1 MPIEMSSRRAFGMA
15 IGAGA
20 LLHALV
26 SFPNHYLFRT
36 YALDLGLYTN
46 TAWQYLHGRIPDGR
60 MFQEVPSLML
70 ADHFDLYLPLF
81 SPLLLLFGSWSLLLV
96 QWAFII
102 VGAIGVR
109 ALLLTLG
116 QDRRHALCGAML
128 LLLFFGTFGASA
140 YDYHSNVVA
149 AMALPWFLV
158 ALVRGRGGLAVAL
171 FVFMLIAKENMGL
184 WTGVVALVFSFSRWL
199 SAGMRR
205 CARVLGVAGLAWSF
219 VVIMVIMPALTH
231 DGRYAHFDYSLI
243 AGLLSPAEGQ
253 AHTTLIDL
261 FAALFTAPAGVRD
274 GTAIKLEF
282 WGIMLLAGG
291 WALIAR
297 PAWGLMALPLVAQKM
312 WHDEP
317 SKWAVFGQYNIEF
330 APLIAIAVPLALS
343 RWMKDSPRSWPLWLA
358 TIATA
363 CCTVRTMDNTV
374 AYHDRSR
381 IRFYKAA
388 HYQRD
393 HDVDLARRV
402 IGTIPAELSIS
413 AQSPAVPHLALRE
426 RLYQFPIIRDADM
439 ILLLPQE
446 GSYPLDTATYR
457 HLTDSLADAPDWR
470 VVVRDPAV
478 ILLSRVR

>member
-1 MPIEMSSRRAFGMA
+1 MA
-15 IGAGA
+15 IGVGA

-81 SPLLLLFGSWSLLLV
+81 SPLLLLFGSWTLLLV
-96 QWAFII
+96 QWAAII
-102 VGAIGVR
+102 AGAIGVR
-109 ALLLTLG
+109 ALLLALG

-128 LLLFFGTFGASA
+128 LLLFFGAFGASS

-149 AMALPWFLV
+149 AMALPWFLA
-158 ALVRGRGGLAVAL
+158 ALVRGRRGMAVAL

-184 WTGVVALVFSFSRWL
+184 WVGVVALVFSFSRWL
-199 SAGMRR
+199 SASMRR
-205 CARVLGVAGLAWSF
+205 YARVLGAAGLAWSF
-219 VVIMVIMPALTH
+219 VVILVVMPALTH
-231 DGRYAHFDYSLI
+231 DGRYAHFDYSLV
-243 AGLLSPAEGQ
+243 AGLFSPADGQ
-253 AHTTLIDL
+253 ARTTPMDL
-261 FAALFTAPAGVRD
+261 FLALFTAPVGVQD

-282 WGIMLLAGG
+282 WSILLLAGG
-291 WALIAR
+291 WALIVR
-297 PAWGLMALPLVAQKM
+297 PTWGLMALPLVAQKM

-330 APLIAIAVPLALS
+330 APLIAVAVPLALS
-343 RWMKDSPRSWPLWLA
+343 QWMQDRPRSWQLWLA
-358 TIATA
+358 AVVTA
-363 CCTVRTMDNTV
+363 CCTVRIMDNTV
-374 AYHDRSR
+374 AYQDRSR
-381 IRFYKAA
+381 NRFYKAA

-393 HDVDLARRV
+393 HNVDLARRM
-402 IGTIPAELSIS
+402 IDTIPADLSVS

-426 RLYQFPIIRDADM
+426 RLYQFPIIRDAEL

-446 GSYPLDTATYR
+446 SPYPLDTAMYR
-457 HLTDSLADAPDWR
+457 ATVKRLLADPDWEVR
-470 VVVRDPAV
+470 HRDASLVVLRR
-478 ILLSRVR
+478 SGGTR